1 MPCTYIQGL
10 KELEEGEEVD
20 IEVSPSILNIEENDQ
35 PDNLQGITIL
45 PSALISS
52 SSVDSSV
59 SLPTRLFPP
68 LLTPHLRTHAPD
80 SYLPILNIEEN
91 DQPDNLQGVNT
102 EIGNHSDSSS
112 PVG

>member
-1 MPCTYIQGL
+1 LSQSLIANIQGL

-35 PDNLQGITIL
+35 PDNLQG
-45 PSALISS
+45 
-52 SSVDSSV
+52 
-59 SLPTRLFPP
+59 
-68 LLTPHLRTHAPD
+68 
-80 SYLPILNIEEN
+80 
-91 DQPDNLQGVNT
+91 VNT